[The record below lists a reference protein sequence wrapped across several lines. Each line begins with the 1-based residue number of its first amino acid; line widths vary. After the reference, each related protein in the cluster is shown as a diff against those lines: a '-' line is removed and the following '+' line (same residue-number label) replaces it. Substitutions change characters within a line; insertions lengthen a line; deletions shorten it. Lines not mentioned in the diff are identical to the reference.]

1 MTPAQTVDDQTDRSV
16 VGIVRGSPGLRE
28 RGRGA
33 ETSRDPLCGA
43 LPWELFTK
51 LNLRGAEWVLPR
63 LILMPVIRFIR
74 EGRDVE
80 CYPGENLREVALR
93 EGLEL
98 YGLKG
103 QLGNC
108 GGCGQC
114 ITCFVDVVAEASPGA
129 LSPRTAVEDRK
140 LRRRPEG
147 WRLACQA
154 LVQRS
159 LIVLTRPQAGLADR
173 EALLAAARAEPLAA
187 GPTAWPTTEP
197 PSETGPTGQESSA
210 TADEAVEEGPSG
222 G

>member
-1 MTPAQTVDDQTDRSV
+1 
-16 VGIVRGSPGLRE
+16 
-28 RGRGA
+28 
-33 ETSRDPLCGA
+33 
-43 LPWELFTK
+43 
-51 LNLRGAEWVLPR
+51 
-63 LILMPVIRFIR
+63 MPVIRFVR

-129 LSPRTAVEDRK
+129 LTPRTAVEDRK
-140 LRRRPEG
+140 LRRRPDG

-154 LVQRS
+154 LVQHS
-159 LIVLTRPQAGLADR
+159 LVVLTRPQAGLADR
-173 EALLAAARAEPLAA
+173 EALLAAARSEPLGA
-187 GPTAWPTTEP
+187 GPTAWP
-197 PSETGPTGQESSA
+197 
-210 TADEAVEEGPSG
+210 AVEEPSG
-222 G
+222 VEPADPVPTATAGEAAEEGSIGG